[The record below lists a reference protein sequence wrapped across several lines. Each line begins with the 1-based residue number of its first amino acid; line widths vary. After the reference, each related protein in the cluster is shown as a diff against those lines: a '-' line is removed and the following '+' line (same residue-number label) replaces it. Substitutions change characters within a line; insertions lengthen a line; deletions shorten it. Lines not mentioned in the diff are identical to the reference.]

1 MILLFIIAACVI
13 AVAVIATVLLVRP
26 TPELRAV
33 PKLRTTDQRG
43 YTLQTLIVTAVVVVV
58 AVVVGVTLFAISG
71 GSGEDLEESSSDLES
86 LCSPWEIFDIE
97 LEAAGH
103 GGVSANGG
111 IKSSAI
117 GCYQFCYIESN
128 EVYGQIWPNSRSVPS
143 EPVIETPG
151 TAARPGFGYGTMA
164 NFWWLR
170 HSHDRSQQTTRRSHN
185 ANWLREV
192 PGASYT
198 ILRVVG
204 PRHVDIDTQ
213 SFLPNRP
220 MQKQQVPLVQY
231 PADGGTSEKYEI
243 RIAPNK
249 QYCYVWN
256 SDTEEEVFRST
267 EVGYTPPPGHNEFVC
282 RPQLRENS
290 QNIAGCVVGDL
301 QSNGSISWRQS

>member
-33 PKLRTTDQRG
+33 PKLCTTDQRG

-58 AVVVGVTLFAISG
+58 AVVVGVVLFAISNS
-71 GSGEDLEESSSDLES
+71 SGEDLAESDSDLES

-117 GCYQFCYIESN
+117 GCYQFCYIESI
-128 EVYGQIWPNSRSVPS
+128 EVYGFIWPQGPSDPIRS

-151 TAARPGFGYGTMA
+151 TAAREYFGYGTMA

-170 HSHDRSQQTTRRSHN
+170 HSHDRATQTTRHSHN

-192 PGASYT
+192 PGAGYT

-204 PRHVDIDTQ
+204 PRHVDVDAL
-213 SFLPNRP
+213 SFQPNRP
-220 MQKQQVPLVQY
+220 AIKNQIPLVRY

-256 SDTEEEVFRST
+256 SDAEEEVFRST
-267 EVGYTPPPGHNEFVC
+267 EVGYTPPTGHNGFIC
-282 RPQLRENS
+282 RPQLRES
-290 QNIAGCVVGDL
+290 TQNITGCPRGNL
-301 QSNGSISWRQS
+301 QSNGSVSWG